1 MAAKKAEEAEFLL
14 AEHTRKEEMEKEK
27 AERDRMAAEV
37 MDFDC
42 EMKNASSAEF
52 SEESELEIELES
64 GESLDSDGAL
74 ESRVI
79 QPIVAAVT
87 GQVM

>member
-1 MAAKKAEEAEFLL
+1 MCDCAMHVSEQP
-14 AEHTRKEEMEKEK
+14 
-27 AERDRMAAEV
+27 RMAAEV

-42 EMKNASSAEF
+42 EMNTTTSNAEF
-52 SEESELEIELES
+52 SEESELEIEMES

-87 GQVM
+87 GQVPVKRIAY

>member
-1 MAAKKAEEAEFLL
+1 
-14 AEHTRKEEMEKEK
+14 
-27 AERDRMAAEV
+27 MAAEV

-42 EMKNASSAEF
+42 EMNATTSKAEF
-52 SEESELEIELES
+52 TEESELEIEMES

-79 QPIVAAVT
+79 QPIVAEVT
-87 GQVM
+87 GQVPVKIMRNDCMMQLEKYQ